1 MYNKFKDLAC
11 SNITEAQKIL
21 LTVFHD
27 NLEKIIAHL
36 TKRIKQTKILN
47 IPPLQG

>member
-1 MYNKFKDLAC
+1 MQQYYGG
-11 SNITEAQKIL
+11 TEIL

-47 IPPLQG
+47 IPFLQE